1 MIVVR
6 AEFDGERF
14 VPKHPVP
21 LQSGEWV
28 LIVLQEPVEPS
39 QSSGERRLRY
49 GQMLE
54 RFRQNPTNAVFT
66 DDQLR
71 RESLY
76 DEADTD

>member
-1 MIVVR
+1 MVIH

-28 LIVLQEPVEPS
+28 LIVLEKPAQLPK
-39 QSSGERRLRY
+39 SSENLRLRY
-49 GQMLE
+49 RQMLE
-54 RFRQNPTNAVFT
+54 RFRQNPTTAVFT
-66 DDQLR
+66 DEQLR